1 MKSRNPPV
9 SANAEPAPLAG
20 EPERVISS
28 RFRPE
33 RPSSVSLTRASTA
46 FYGIAATGSYR
57 KLDSLRDAP
66 PGGEAF
72 NLPHRGRGT
81 AAAVEEGRYGS
92 ELYVFSYR
100 SRALGP
106 SSVRANALPAPPEG
120 KLLALSL
127 GFAFSLCYHKAIHL
141 RKGKCTVEKLSQQMM
156 QSVCVGVLA
165 PLVVVGAVGKLP
177 QKPPAF
183 SGQDSSVTV
192 HLTDRDDMA
201 LDAYLQRVLLGEM
214 PVSFEP
220 EALKA
225 QAVAAR
231 TYTVK
236 HREKHNGKL
245 CTDSTCCQAF
255 CDDGV
260 FAAFSEEDRERAAA
274 ALRETDGLVLTYEG
288 ALIDATF
295 FSCSGGRTEDALAVW
310 GTDVPYLCS
319 VASPGEEA
327 AQYDRD
333 SVSFSREA
341 LEAALD
347 ISLGEDKGSWVGA
360 ATFTEGDGV
369 EAMELGGQRF
379 TGVYLRKALGLRSTA
394 FTVTVEEGG
403 LRFDTRGYGHRVGLS
418 QYGANAM
425 ASHGADFQ
433 TILSHYY
440 PGTILLNYGES
451 VEK

>member
-1 MKSRNPPV
+1 M
-9 SANAEPAPLAG
+9 E
-20 EPERVISS
+20 
-28 RFRPE
+28 
-33 RPSSVSLTRASTA
+33 
-46 FYGIAATGSYR
+46 
-57 KLDSLRDAP
+57 
-66 PGGEAF
+66 
-72 NLPHRGRGT
+72 
-81 AAAVEEGRYGS
+81 
-92 ELYVFSYR
+92 
-100 SRALGP
+100 
-106 SSVRANALPAPPEG
+106 
-120 KLLALSL
+120 KLL
-127 GFAFSLCYHKAIHL
+127 
-141 RKGKCTVEKLSQQMM
+141 QQMM

-177 QKPPAF
+177 QRPPAF

-214 PVSFEP
+214 PASFEP

-245 CTDSTCCQAF
+245 CTDSACCQAF

-333 SVSFSREA
+333 SVTFSRETLEKA
-341 LEAALD
+341 LG
-347 ISLGEDKGSWVGA
+347 ISLGADRESWVG
-360 ATFTEGDGV
+360 
-369 EAMELGGQRF
+369 EA
-379 TGVYLRKALGLRSTA
+379 
-394 FTVTVEEGG
+394 
-403 LRFDTRGYGHRVGLS
+403 
-418 QYGANAM
+418 
-425 ASHGADFQ
+425 
-433 TILSHYY
+433 
-440 PGTILLNYGES
+440 
-451 VEK
+451 

>member
-1 MKSRNPPV
+1 MI
-9 SANAEPAPLAG
+9 
-20 EPERVISS
+20 IS
-28 RFRPE
+28 
-33 RPSSVSLTRASTA
+33 
-46 FYGIAATGSYR
+46 
-57 KLDSLRDAP
+57 
-66 PGGEAF
+66 GEAV
-72 NLPHRGRGT
+72 
-81 AAAVEEGRYGS
+81 VEEGRYGS

-120 KLLALSL
+120 ELLTFPSGEGGSFLALSL
-127 GFAFSLCYHKAIHL
+127 GFAPPLCYHKAIHL

-165 PLVVVGAVGKLP
+165 PLVVVGAVGKMP
-177 QKPPAF
+177 QRPPAF

-214 PVSFEP
+214 PASFEP

-255 CDDGV
+255 CEDGV
-260 FAAFSEEDRERAAA
+260 FAASSEEDRERAAA
-274 ALRETDGLVLTYEG
+274 AVRETDGLVLTYEG

-333 SVSFSREA
+333 SVTFSRET
-341 LEAALD
+341 LETALD

-360 ATFTEGDGV
+360 ATFTEGGGV
-369 EAMELGGQRF
+369 EAMELGGQCF

>member
-1 MKSRNPPV
+1 MKISGGPRRRFVGGHYGVLGLPSQGNLRR
-9 SANAEPAPLAG
+9 AE
-20 EPERVISS
+20 
-28 RFRPE
+28 
-33 RPSSVSLTRASTA
+33 
-46 FYGIAATGSYR
+46 
-57 KLDSLRDAP
+57 
-66 PGGEAF
+66 
-72 NLPHRGRGT
+72 
-81 AAAVEEGRYGS
+81 
-92 ELYVFSYR
+92 
-100 SRALGP
+100 
-106 SSVRANALPAPPEG
+106 
-120 KLLALSL
+120 ALSL

-177 QKPPAF
+177 QRPPAF

-255 CDDGV
+255 CEDGV

-274 ALRETDGLVLTYEG
+274 AVRETDGLVLTYEG

-333 SVSFSREA
+333 SVTFSREA
-341 LEAALD
+341 L
-347 ISLGEDKGSWVGA
+347 
-360 ATFTEGDGV
+360 
-369 EAMELGGQRF
+369 
-379 TGVYLRKALGLRSTA
+379 
-394 FTVTVEEGG
+394 
-403 LRFDTRGYGHRVGLS
+403 
-418 QYGANAM
+418 
-425 ASHGADFQ
+425 
-433 TILSHYY
+433 
-440 PGTILLNYGES
+440 
-451 VEK
+451 

>member
-1 MKSRNPPV
+1 MEKQSSQLRQSIFMGLLLPV
-9 SANAEPAPLAG
+9 LLIGGVGNLAEKAEMPSFYTKDSA
-20 EPERVISS
+20 V
-28 RFRPE
+28 
-33 RPSSVSLTRASTA
+33 
-46 FYGIAATGSYR
+46 
-57 KLDSLRDAP
+57 
-66 PGGEAF
+66 
-72 NLPHRGRGT
+72 
-81 AAAVEEGRYGS
+81 
-92 ELYVFSYR
+92 
-100 SRALGP
+100 
-106 SSVRANALPAPPEG
+106 
-120 KLLALSL
+120 
-127 GFAFSLCYHKAIHL
+127 
-141 RKGKCTVEKLSQQMM
+141 
-156 QSVCVGVLA
+156 SVC
-165 PLVVVGAVGKLP
+165 
-177 QKPPAF
+177 
-183 SGQDSSVTV
+183 
-192 HLTDRDDMA
+192 LTDGTELA

-214 PVSFEP
+214 PISFEK

-231 TYTVK
+231 TYTAKAMAGGK
-236 HREKHNGKL
+236 HGGKL

-255 CDDGV
+255 CDDAV

-333 SVSFSREA
+333 SVTFSRETLEKA
-341 LEAALD
+341 LG
-347 ISLGEDKGSWVGA
+347 ISLGADRESWVGA
-360 ATFTEGDGV
+360 ATFTEGGGV

-425 ASHGADFQ
+425 ASDGADFQ

>member
-1 MKSRNPPV
+1 MKSRNPSV

-28 RFRPE
+28 RSRPV
-33 RPSSVSLTRASTA
+33 RPSSVSLTRASSA

-72 NLPHRGRGT
+72 NLPLRGRGT
-81 AAAVEEGRYGS
+81 AAAVEEGRYGRERCVIS
-92 ELYVFSYR
+92 SR
-100 SRALGP
+100 SR
-106 SSVRANALPAPPEG
+106 PEG

-127 GFAFSLCYHKAIHL
+127 GFAPPLCYHKAIHL

-177 QKPPAF
+177 QRPPAF

-255 CDDGV
+255 CEDGV

-333 SVSFSREA
+333 SVTFSREA

-360 ATFTEGDGV
+360 ATFTEGGGV

>member
-1 MKSRNPPV
+1 MEESGAYLLAAPVQNAPPQ
-9 SANAEPAPLAG
+9 SGLRPA
-20 EPERVISS
+20 SS
-28 RFRPE
+28 
-33 RPSSVSLTRASTA
+33 T
-46 FYGIAATGSYR
+46 FYCIAATGSYFR
-57 KLDSLRDAP
+57 FNSLRDAP
-66 PGGEAF
+66 PEGEAF
-72 NLPHRGRGT
+72 NLPLRGRGT
-81 AAAVEEGRYGS
+81 AAVGGGGRGALWKRAVRNFQPFPPGTPLLSLADASQLPRRGS
-92 ELYVFSYR
+92 FF
-100 SRALGP
+100 
-106 SSVRANALPAPPEG
+106 
-120 KLLALSL
+120 ALSL
-127 GFAFSLCYHKAIHL
+127 GFAPPLCYHKAIHL
-141 RKGKCTVEKLSQQMM
+141 RKGKCTVEKLSQMM
-156 QSVCVGVLA
+156 QSVCAGVLA

-177 QKPPAF
+177 QRPPAF

-274 ALRETDGLVLTYEG
+274 AVRETDGLVLTYEG

-333 SVSFSREA
+333 SVTFSRETLEKA
-341 LEAALD
+341 LG
-347 ISLGEDKGSWVGA
+347 ISLGADRESWVGA
-360 ATFTEGDGV
+360 ATFTEGGGV

-425 ASHGADFQ
+425 ASDGADFQ

>member
-1 MKSRNPPV
+1 MFENPGDCARRKYPWGTTPACALVRNDGAFSNSPF
-9 SANAEPAPLAG
+9 G
-20 EPERVISS
+20 E
-28 RFRPE
+28 
-33 RPSSVSLTRASTA
+33 
-46 FYGIAATGSYR
+46 GGS
-57 KLDSLRDAP
+57 
-66 PGGEAF
+66 F
-72 NLPHRGRGT
+72 
-81 AAAVEEGRYGS
+81 
-92 ELYVFSYR
+92 
-100 SRALGP
+100 
-106 SSVRANALPAPPEG
+106 
-120 KLLALSL
+120 LALSL
-127 GFAFSLCYHKAIHL
+127 GFAPPLCYHKAIHL
-141 RKGKCTVEKLSQQMM
+141 RKGKCTVEKLLQMM

-177 QKPPAF
+177 QRPPAF

-214 PVSFEP
+214 PASFEP

-274 ALRETDGLVLTYEG
+274 AVRETDGLVLTYAG

-333 SVSFSREA
+333 SVTFSREA
-341 LEAALD
+341 LEKALG
-347 ISLGEDKGSWVGA
+347 ISLGADRESWVGA
-360 ATFTEGDGV
+360 ATFTEGGGV

-425 ASHGADFQ
+425 ASGGADFQ